1 MDGLIYDDGHDGPVV
16 EMWDKDNGCIYV
28 PTGDFVFEEFKDHY
42 QVHCDEKWFII
53 MQNGKKVRV
62 YPDADGGYTM
72 PGAPK
77 VQSKKWRSKVMAFTA
92 VGRPV
97 YDGEECVFDGK
108 VGIQFA
114 TKERKIK
121 QGKNKGEVRLDDV
134 SVDGKV
140 SRTFLSNVFDQIYE
154 TMPHAKGLHKK
165 ITIQWDGAPGHS
177 AAKTKARAKAL
188 CTLARKKGWNIV
200 VQIQPPQSPDLN
212 INDMQVYK
220 IMSADVAKNYIKNK
234 VMLQEQ
240 IQKTWDE
247 MDVKTISRA
256 WVNFY
261 HNCKLI
267 FMARGGNDFRHPH
280 TGLRKA
286 FKDCWDVMDMPAMAF
301 VVDENEGTFD
311 ANKKIWQD
319 WHDRVQKKKR
329 RGGGRR

>member
-188 CTLARKKGWNIV
+188 CTLARKKGLEHCRTNSTSTV
-200 VQIQPPQSPDLN
+200 
-212 INDMQVYK
+212 
-220 IMSADVAKNYIKNK
+220 
-234 VMLQEQ
+234 
-240 IQKTWDE
+240 T
-247 MDVKTISRA
+247 
-256 WVNFY
+256 
-261 HNCKLI
+261 
-267 FMARGGNDFRHPH
+267 
-280 TGLRKA
+280 
-286 FKDCWDVMDMPAMAF
+286 
-301 VVDENEGTFD
+301 
-311 ANKKIWQD
+311 
-319 WHDRVQKKKR
+319 
-329 RGGGRR
+329 